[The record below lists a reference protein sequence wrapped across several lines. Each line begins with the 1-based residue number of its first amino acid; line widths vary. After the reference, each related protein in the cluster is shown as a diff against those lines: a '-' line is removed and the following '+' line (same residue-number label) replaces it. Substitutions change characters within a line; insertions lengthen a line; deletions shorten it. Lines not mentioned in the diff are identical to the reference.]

1 MSTLGNHKTLL
12 KKCLSMSFLESA
24 CNKSFNFAHK
34 LLYAGKR
41 FETLFL
47 KHFWRQLTVGVIH
60 TVKKPEAQLHLWLR
74 SSHKLTFGQ
83 PPLIYFPIITQWFL
97 TVSVCRG
104 FIPFFQI
111 HILIFNTSKRE
122 FGRKCRNPTSLF
134 TREKKNLFFFKLNC
148 ETNSSFYIRNHS
160 ESVTVFSS
168 QLALS
173 KTAQFRE
180 SKYTPLISYTFI
192 LINICLWKDNYCDLK
207 NLQMTRDRGRA

>member
-1 MSTLGNHKTLL
+1 M
-12 KKCLSMSFLESA
+12 
-24 CNKSFNFAHK
+24 
-34 LLYAGKR
+34 

-47 KHFWRQLTVGVIH
+47 KHFWRQLTVEVIH

-122 FGRKCRNPTSLF
+122 FGRKCQTPTSLF
-134 TREKKNLFFFKLNC
+134 TREKNIGFLKSNC
-148 ETNSSFYIRNHS
+148 EINSSFCKRNHS
-160 ESVTVFSS
+160 ESVTLFSS

-173 KTAQFRE
+173 KIAHFRE
-180 SKYTPLISYTFI
+180 LKYTMFLISYRFI
-192 LINICLWKDNYCDLK
+192 LIDICLWKDYYCNPK
-207 NLQMTRDRGRA
+207 NLQMTRDKGKA